1 MIKFNASMG
10 KKHWL
15 MINCM
20 WYRSHFRCQAGLL
33 HTFRLFC
40 PKTSKLESAVFSQQ
54 KIFCLVHHHSLLLNA
69 QRKNHL
75 YERWFVLTTCRAI
88 TKGLASLFVYWSCTK
103 DGTKSWRFVEGRIVS
118 QYNSLVIHKFI
129 HFMLLFRHNMCF
141 AFSF

>member
-1 MIKFNASMG
+1 
-10 KKHWL
+10 

-54 KIFCLVHHHSLLLNA
+54 KNFCLVHHHSLLLNA

-75 YERWFVLTTCRAI
+75 YERGFVLTTCRAI
-88 TKGLASLFVYWSCTK
+88 IKGLASLLICLLIMHKGWNK
-103 DGTKSWRFVEGRIVS
+103 IMEVEGRIVS